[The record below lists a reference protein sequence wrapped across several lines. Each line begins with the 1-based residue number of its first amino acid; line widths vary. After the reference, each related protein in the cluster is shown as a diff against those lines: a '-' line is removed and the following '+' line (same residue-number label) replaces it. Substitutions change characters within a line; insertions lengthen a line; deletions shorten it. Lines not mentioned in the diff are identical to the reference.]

1 MREGGGKGERMD
13 RRTLHSSAVNERTS
27 WIPGQTA
34 DNGHE
39 MLTLEQRSDDTEQTV
54 SVVDRL
60 RVSQGTDRSSG
71 SLPGGL
77 RSPAPLEVPSHPA
90 EESALSLP
98 ERLAGRSH
106 QGEGELEGHP

>member
-1 MREGGGKGERMD
+1 MD
-13 RRTLHSSAVNERTS
+13 RRTLHSSVVNERAS

-60 RVSQGTDRSSG
+60 RVSQGTESSG
-71 SLPGGL
+71 SLPGNRG
-77 RSPAPLEVPSHPA
+77 RTAVPCSTGGAQP
-90 EESALSLP
+90 SC
-98 ERLAGRSH
+98 
-106 QGEGELEGHP
+106 